1 MFLIKRFEERNK
13 SCRFA
18 LMKTYK
24 EFYKDITGFNPYLY
38 QERVAELLLEGK
50 NVILSVPTGAGK
62 TWASIIPFIYAQ
74 YVKSHFPSKL
84 IYSLPLRTLANSIY
98 SDVNDVLS
106 NLKDVCI
113 GADSISIQTGEYK
126 DDPYFEKDMIFSTID
141 QTLSNFLCF
150 PLSLSHS
157 QANIN
162 AGALIGSYLIFDEF
176 HLLDANLSMS
186 TTLGM
191 IRILKNLSRVCI
203 MTATMTDKYISFL
216 KNCLPNF
223 EVVSISE
230 FPDDIPLIRSLM
242 PSPDK
247 DIKKSVSVKKETINV
262 SDILKHH
269 KNRSIVICNRV
280 ERAQQIFVELKENK
294 NEGKVICLHSRFFDN
309 DRKRIENSI
318 KQYFGKN
325 SSEKD
330 VILVSTQ
337 VIEAGMDISCDALF
351 TEISPIN
358 SFLQRAGRC
367 ARFAYEYGEIY
378 VYDVLSLEEKEL
390 IMQLGEDAN
399 DKKEIRKLNNK
410 YLPYSEELCK
420 HSLASLTKY
429 QYIDEKISKELIN
442 EVLFEEEKNI
452 SECISSGLY
461 NKEKIRN
468 SWEDCDVKHYGETIR
483 DIQSVEVVLLDI
495 DSYNGKSI
503 FPWEYESI
511 SVYKWSLI
519 GWIKQIEKMHEDQEE
534 GSIVCAFAEKSSDSI
549 FDFEWDDNGAYY
561 LKKLNS
567 DDLRTYHDLIFIN
580 NDYFGYSNE
589 VGLTLQ
595 NLPDKAESPVKAS
608 SKEQKQE
615 ITYKYDTFAQHNSAL
630 LSCYEKELFPKLNY
644 LYDDL
649 NEQIGHYDWNKLMKM
664 AICFHDMGKLNSS
677 WQIPMLEFQRQKN
690 AQFEYNEPIA
700 HTEYSEKDDKQ
711 LAIECGVNRKPPHAG
726 IGAMQLFECIYDLYP
741 EKVSKAIASSVLK
754 HHSVDSNSFVDFKI
768 PKESMNIFSD
778 FLLAQSIDISNDVL
792 KYKEKGEKLI
802 DLQLYRNRDT
812 EWLLYFVFVRNLRLA
827 DQKATSQIEKYIEV

>member
-1 MFLIKRFEERNK
+1 
-13 SCRFA
+13 
-18 LMKTYK
+18 MKTYK
-24 EFYKDITGFNPYLY
+24 EFYKDITGFYPYHY

-74 YVKSHFPSKL
+74 YTKAHFPSKL

-106 NLKDVCI
+106 NLKDICI
-113 GADSISIQTGEYK
+113 GKDSISIQTGEYK

-157 QANIN
+157 QANMN

-186 TTLGM
+186 TSLGM
-191 IRILKNLSRVCI
+191 IRLLKNLSRVCI

-216 KNCLPNF
+216 KKCLPNF

-230 FPDDIPLIRSLM
+230 FPSDIPLIRSLM

-247 DIKKSVSVKKETINV
+247 NIKKSVFVKEETINV

-294 NEGKVICLHSRFFDN
+294 KEGKVICLHSRFFDN

-337 VIEAGMDISCDALF
+337 VIEAGMDISCDTLF

-410 YLPYSEELCK
+410 YLPYSEDLCR
-420 HSLASLTKY
+420 HSLESLANY
-429 QYIDEKISKELIN
+429 HNIDEKISAELIN
-442 EVLFEEEKNI
+442 EVLYEEETKN
-452 SECISSGLY
+452 SKCISSGLY
-461 NKEKIRN
+461 NVEKIRN

-495 DSYNGKSI
+495 NSYKGRNIS
-503 FPWEYESI
+503 PWEYESI
-511 SVYKWSLI
+511 SVYKWSLVS
-519 GWIKQIEKMHEDQEE
+519 WIKQIEKMFEDQE
-534 GSIVCAFAEKSSDSI
+534 GITICAFAEKSCDSI
-549 FDFEWDDNGAYY
+549 FDFEWDDDGAYY

-567 DDLRTYHDLIFIN
+567 DDLRTCHDIVFIN
-580 NDYFGYSNE
+580 NNYFGYSND

-595 NLPDKAESPVKAS
+595 NLADKAESPVRAS

-615 ITYKYDTFAQHNSAL
+615 ITYKYDTFVQHNSAL
-630 LSCYEKELFPKLNY
+630 LKCYQKEFFPKLNY
-644 LYDDL
+644 LFDEF
-649 NEQIGHYDWNKLMKM
+649 NEYIKSYDWNKLMKM
-664 AICFHDMGKLNSS
+664 AICFHDMGKLNIS
-677 WQIPMLEFQRQKN
+677 WQIPMLEFQRRKN
-690 AQFEYNEPIA
+690 VHLECDEPIV
-700 HTEYSEKDDKQ
+700 HTEYSEKNDKQ

-726 IGAMQLFECIYDLYP
+726 IGAMQLFECLYGKYP
-741 EKVSKAIASSVLK
+741 DNISRAIASSVLK
-754 HHSVDSNSFVDFKI
+754 HHSVDNNSYADFQI
-768 PKESMNIFSD
+768 AKEAMTLFSSFLSSREINISKD
-778 FLLAQSIDISNDVL
+778 MLIMDDKGGKLNELKLL
-792 KYKEKGEKLI
+792 KGK
-802 DLQLYRNRDT
+802 NK
-812 EWLLYFVFVRNLRLA
+812 EWLLYFVFVRYLRLA
-827 DQKATSQIEKYIEV
+827 DQKATSQIEKYIGL

>member
-1 MFLIKRFEERNK
+1 
-13 SCRFA
+13 
-18 LMKTYK
+18 MKTYK
-24 EFYKDITGFNPYLY
+24 EFYKDITGFYPYRY

-74 YVKSHFPSKL
+74 YAKSHFPSKL

-106 NLKDVCI
+106 NFKDVCI

-216 KNCLPNF
+216 KKCLPNF

-247 DIKKSVSVKKETINV
+247 DIKKSVSVKEETINV

-294 NEGKVICLHSRFFDN
+294 KEGKVICLHSRFFDN

-337 VIEAGMDISCDALF
+337 VIEAGMDISCDTLF

-420 HSLASLTKY
+420 HSLASLAKY

-468 SWEDCDVKHYGETIR
+468 SWEDCDIKHYGETIR

-495 DSYNGKSI
+495 YSYNDKSI

-519 GWIKQIEKMHEDQEE
+519 GWIKQIEKMHEYQEE
-534 GSIVCAFAEKSSDSI
+534 GNIVCAFAEKSSESI

-567 DDLRTYHDLIFIN
+567 DDLRTCHDLIFIN

-595 NLPDKAESPVKAS
+595 NLPDNAESPIRAS
-608 SKEQKQE
+608 TKEHKQE
-615 ITYKYDTFAQHNSAL
+615 ITYKYDTFVQHTSAL
-630 LSCYEKELFPKLNY
+630 LNCYEKEFSPKLNY
-644 LYDDL
+644 LYNEL
-649 NEQIGHYDWNKLMKM
+649 NNYIGHYDWDKLIKM
-664 AICFHDMGKLNSS
+664 AIFFHDMGKLNSY
-677 WQIPMLEFQRQKN
+677 WQIPMLKFQRQKN
-690 AQFEYNEPIA
+690 AQFECNGPIA
-700 HTEYSEKDDKQ
+700 HTEYNEKDDKL
-711 LAIECGVNRKPPHAG
+711 LAKECGVNRKPPHAG
-726 IGAMQLFECIYDLYP
+726 IGAMQLFECLY
-741 EKVSKAIASSVLK
+741 EKYPDNISRAIASSVLK
-754 HHSVDSNSFVDFKI
+754 HHSVDNNSYADFQI
-768 PKESMNIFSD
+768 AKEAMTLFSSFLSSREINISKD
-778 FLLAQSIDISNDVL
+778 MLIYDDKGGKLNELKLL
-792 KYKEKGEKLI
+792 KGKN
-802 DLQLYRNRDT
+802 Q
-812 EWLLYFVFVRNLRLA
+812 EWLLYFVFVRYLRLA